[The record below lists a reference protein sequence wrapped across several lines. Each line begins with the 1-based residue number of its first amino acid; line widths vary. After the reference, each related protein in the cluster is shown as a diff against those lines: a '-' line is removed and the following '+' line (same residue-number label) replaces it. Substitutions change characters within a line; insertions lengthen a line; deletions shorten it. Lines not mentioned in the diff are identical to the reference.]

1 MGTYFPPI
9 RPVHIDDHVDD
20 DTDEQFDTYLDAH
33 AQETAA

>member
-1 MGTYFPPI
+1 MSTYYPPI
-9 RPVHIDDHVDD
+9 RPVHIDDPDEI